1 MLRVPM
7 MLRNTDIEG
16 DTVSRQEEQ
25 RPKAEDIHSEMVGDK
40 ELSFI
45 CSHVFNNK

>member
-1 MLRVPM
+1 MLGVPM

-25 RPKAEDIHSEMVGDK
+25 RPKAEDIHSVWVSCANHAAQGGEAS
-40 ELSFI
+40 LL
-45 CSHVFNNK
+45 